1 MAARS
6 AAGLFADVGAEIA
19 CIDPDRSTPLTQ
31 YLNHGKGVAASE
43 AVGRALRAA
52 GLIVC
57 EGRPRDLRARL
68 HMLLRVNRFVLCSR
82 FRFGGRQVHADIVA
96 TMLANG
102 ERRLLTFNGAVCR
115 ADRTARPSTL
125 MVHRSANGPKAGGGM
140 RRWEAAS

>member
-1 MAARS
+1 MGLLTGFRVVQLGRRMAARS

-68 HMLLRVNRFVLCSR
+68 HMLLRVNRLMLCSR
-82 FRFGGRQVHADIVA
+82 FRFGGRQVHDANIVA

-102 ERRLLTFNGAVCR
+102 ERRLLTFNGA
-115 ADRTARPSTL
+115 TS
-125 MVHRSANGPKAGGGM
+125 GGM
-140 RRWEAAS
+140 PG

>member
-31 YLNHGKGVAASE
+31 YLNHGKGVAASD

-57 EGRPRDLRARL
+57 EGHPRDLRARR
-68 HMLLRVNRFVLCSR
+68 HMLLRVNRLMLCSR
-82 FRFGGRQVHADIVA
+82 FASAAVRCTTPTSSRPCSQ
-96 TMLANG
+96 MAN
-102 ERRLLTFNGAVCR
+102 
-115 ADRTARPSTL
+115 
-125 MVHRSANGPKAGGGM
+125 AGY
-140 RRWEAAS
+140 